1 MSLWGV
7 NMLKFAFVSM
17 LMLLLIG
24 GCGGNNPSG
33 AELERRTITRKIRL
47 VEASGGL
54 VLMVGG
60 ETLTS
65 DEVIESPAEL
75 GGTHVPP
82 IEYFKPMAQAS
93 ELDQFKERVGEH
105 LTGILMGKISNMLLY
120 QEIKREVGENVEA
133 ALDKQVEKATREYVM
148 AYGGDQIR
156 ADEALKEK
164 GMDWKSFEEQQKK
177 SMLIQWYVSKK
188 MPNNRPAT
196 HSELMECYNQMK
208 DDYFAIPAAIKFRLI
223 EIQPARFKVGKT
235 SGRPELARQLAN
247 RLLTRLQTGDDFGEL
262 AKQYSHGPF
271 RGSGGLWNPVR
282 PDSLAAPYDTLAA
295 EAEKIEPG
303 QITGLIEAEEHI
315 FIMKLEAKQS
325 AAYVPFVDVQERCR
339 EKIVFDSQSEV
350 LNQVNTELLQQAEL
364 SKTDEFV
371 DFCLDKIYQMRD
383 QSVTVKRNIY
393 KGAETQKRK
402 DNSSL
407 PGAGMG
413 MPSHLR
419 RRYN

>member
-1 MSLWGV
+1 
-7 NMLKFAFVSM
+7 MLRFAFISIFI
-17 LMLLLIG
+17 LLLTG
-24 GCGGNNPSG
+24 GCGGNNPSS

-75 GGTHVPP
+75 GGTYVPP
-82 IEYFKPMAQAS
+82 IEYFKPIAQAS
-93 ELDQFKERVGEH
+93 ELDQFKERVKKQ

-120 QEIKREVGENVEA
+120 QEIKREVGENVEL
-133 ALDKQVEKATREYVM
+133 ALEKQVEKVMREFVM

-156 ADEALKEK
+156 ADEALKQK
-164 GMDWKSFEEQQKK
+164 GMDWKSFGEQQKK

-188 MPNNRPAT
+188 IPNNRPVT

-208 DDYFAIPAAIKFRLI
+208 DESFAIPASIQFRLI
-223 EIQPARFKVGKT
+223 EIQPGRLKLWDI
-235 SGRPELARQLAN
+235 SERPEIARLLAK
-247 RLLTRLQTGDDFGEL
+247 RLLTRIQSGEDFGEL
-262 AKQYSHGPF
+262 AMQYSHGPLREF
-271 RGSGGLWNPVR
+271 GGLWKPVR
-282 PDSLAAPYDTLAA
+282 PDSLAAPYDMLAA

-303 QITGLIEAEEHI
+303 QIADLIETAEHI

-325 AAYVPFVDVQERCR
+325 AGYVPFQDVQEQVRD
-339 EKIVFDSQSEV
+339 KIIFDRRREV
-350 LNQVNTELLQQAEL
+350 LSQVNAELLQQAEL
-364 SKTDEFV
+364 SNTDEFV

-383 QSVTVKRNIY
+383 QSVTVTRNIY
-393 KGAETQKRK
+393 KAAETPRRK
-402 DNSSL
+402 DTNTSL

-413 MPSHLR
+413 IPRNLR
-419 RRYN
+419 RR

>member
-1 MSLWGV
+1 
-7 NMLKFAFVSM
+7 MLKFALLSM

-75 GGTHVPP
+75 GGTYVPP
-82 IEYFKPMAQAS
+82 IEYFKPIAQAS
-93 ELDQFKERVGEH
+93 ELEQFKERVGEH

-120 QEIKREVGENVEA
+120 QEIKREVGENVEV
-133 ALDKQVEKATREYVM
+133 ALEKQAEKAMREFVM

-156 ADEALKEK
+156 ADEALQEK

-188 MPNNRPAT
+188 MPNNRPVT

-208 DDYFAIPAAIKFRLI
+208 DKSFAIRAAIQFRLI
-223 EIQPARFKVGKT
+223 DIQP
-235 SGRPELARQLAN
+235 GRLKLWEISERPKLARLLAN
-247 RLLTRLQTGDDFGEL
+247 RLLTRIQSGDDFGKL
-262 AKQYSHGPF
+262 AMQYSHGPF
-271 RGSGGLWNPVR
+271 RGFGGLWEPVR
-282 PDSLAAPYDTLAA
+282 PDSLAAPYDKLAA
-295 EAEKIEPG
+295 EAEKIAPG
-303 QITGLIEAEEHI
+303 QITGLIETKEHI

-325 AAYVPFVDVQERCR
+325 AAYVPFEDVQEQVRD
-339 EKIVFDSQSEV
+339 KIAFDRRSEV
-350 LNQVNTELLQQAEL
+350 LNQVNTKLLQQAEL

-393 KGAETQKRK
+393 KGAETQSRK
-402 DNSSL
+402 DTNTSL

-413 MPSHLR
+413 MPRNLR
-419 RRYN
+419 RR

>member
-1 MSLWGV
+1 
-7 NMLKFAFVSM
+7 MLKFAFISM
-17 LMLLLIG
+17 LMLMLIG
-24 GCGGNNPSG
+24 GCGGNNPSS

-75 GGTHVPP
+75 GGTYVPP
-82 IEYFKPMAQAS
+82 IEYFKPIAQAS
-93 ELDQFKERVGEH
+93 ELEQFKERVEEH
-105 LTGILMGKISNMLLY
+105 LKGILMGKISNMLLY
-120 QEIKREVGENVEA
+120 QEIKREVGENVEV
-133 ALDKQVEKATREYVM
+133 ALEKQVEKVMREFVM

-156 ADEALKEK
+156 ADEALQEK

-188 MPNNRPAT
+188 MPNDRPVT
-196 HSELMECYNQMK
+196 HSELMECYDQMK
-208 DDYFAIPAAIKFRLI
+208 DEYFVIPAAIRFRLI
-223 EIQPARFKVGKT
+223 DIQPGRLKLQEPSK
-235 SGRPELARQLAN
+235 RPELARQLAN
-247 RLLTRLQTGDDFGEL
+247 RLLTRLQSGEDFDKL
-262 AKQYSHGPF
+262 ARQYSHGPF
-271 RGSGGLWNPVR
+271 RGFGGLWKPVR
-282 PDSLAAPYDTLAA
+282 PDSLAAPYDTLVA

-303 QITGLIEAEEHI
+303 QITGLIETEENI

-325 AAYVPFVDVQERCR
+325 GGYELFEDVQEKVRD
-339 EKIVFDSQSEV
+339 KIIFDRRSKV
-350 LNQVNTELLQQAEL
+350 LNQVNAELLQQAEL
-364 SKTDEFV
+364 SNTDEFV

-393 KGAETQKRK
+393 KGTDTQGRK
-402 DNSSL
+402 DTNKSL

-413 MPSHLR
+413 MPRNLR
-419 RRYN
+419 RR

>member
-1 MSLWGV
+1 
-7 NMLKFAFVSM
+7 MLKFAFLSV

-75 GGTHVPP
+75 GGTYVPP
-82 IEYFKPMAQAS
+82 IEYFKPIAQAS
-93 ELDQFKERVGEH
+93 ELEQFKERVGEH

-120 QEIKREVGENVEA
+120 QEIKREIGENAEA
-133 ALDKQVEKATREYVM
+133 ALEKQAEKAMREFVM

-156 ADEALKEK
+156 ADEALQEK

-177 SMLIQWYVSKK
+177 SMLIQWYVLKK
-188 MPNNRPAT
+188 MPNNRPVT

-208 DDYFAIPAAIKFRLI
+208 DESFAIHAAIQFRLI
-223 EIQPARFKVGKT
+223 DIQPGRLKLWEISK
-235 SGRPELARQLAN
+235 RPELARLLAD
-247 RLLTRLQTGDDFGEL
+247 RLLTRIQSGEDFGEL
-262 AKQYSHGPF
+262 AMQYSHGPF
-271 RGSGGLWNPVR
+271 RGFGGLWKPVR
-282 PDSLAAPYDTLAA
+282 PDSLATPYDTLAA
-295 EAEKIEPG
+295 EAEKTEPG
-303 QITGLIEAEEHI
+303 QIAGLIETAEHV

-325 AAYVPFVDVQERCR
+325 AGYVPFEDVQEQVRD
-339 EKIVFDSQSEV
+339 KIVFDRQSDV

-393 KGAETQKRK
+393 KGAETQSHK
-402 DNSSL
+402 DTNSSL

-413 MPSHLR
+413 MPRNLR
-419 RRYN
+419 RR

>member
-1 MSLWGV
+1 
-7 NMLKFAFVSM
+7 MLKYAFLSVF
-17 LMLLLIG
+17 MLLLTG
-24 GCGGNNPSG
+24 GCGGNNPSS

-75 GGTHVPP
+75 GGTFVPP
-82 IEYFKPMAQAS
+82 IEYFKPIAQAS
-93 ELDQFKERVGEH
+93 ELEQFKERVREY

-133 ALDKQVEKATREYVM
+133 ALEKQVEKAMREFVM

-156 ADEALKEK
+156 ADEALQEQ
-164 GMDWKSFEEQQKK
+164 GMDWKSFGEQQKK

-188 MPNNRPAT
+188 MPNNRPIT

-208 DDYFAIPAAIKFRLI
+208 DDFFAIPAAIKFRLI
-223 EIQPARFKVGKT
+223 DIQPDQLKKWEPGK
-235 SGRPELARQLAN
+235 RHELAKLLAK
-247 RLLTRLQTGDDFGEL
+247 RLLTRIQSGEDFDEL
-262 AKQYSHGPF
+262 ARQYSHGPM
-271 RGSGGLWNPVR
+271 RGFGGLWKKVR
-282 PDSLAAPYDTLAA
+282 PDSLAAPYDTLAV
-295 EAEKIEPG
+295 EADNTEPG
-303 QITGLIEAEEHI
+303 QITGLIETEEHI

-325 AAYVPFVDVQERCR
+325 GGYEPFEDVQEQVRD
-339 EKIVFDSQSEV
+339 KIVFDRQSEV
-350 LNQVNTELLQQAEL
+350 LNQVNAELLQQAEL

-383 QSVTVKRNIY
+383 QSITVKRNIY
-393 KGAETQKRK
+393 KGAETQRRK
-402 DNSSL
+402 DSNSSI

-413 MPSHLR
+413 MPGNLR
-419 RRYN
+419 RR

>member
-1 MSLWGV
+1 M
-7 NMLKFAFVSM
+7 
-17 LMLLLIG
+17 
-24 GCGGNNPSG
+24 
-33 AELERRTITRKIRL
+33 E
-47 VEASGGL
+47 
-54 VLMVGG
+54 
-60 ETLTS
+60 
-65 DEVIESPAEL
+65 
-75 GGTHVPP
+75 
-82 IEYFKPMAQAS
+82 
-93 ELDQFKERVGEH
+93 
-105 LTGILMGKISNMLLY
+105 
-120 QEIKREVGENVEA
+120 
-133 ALDKQVEKATREYVM
+133 
-148 AYGGDQIR
+148 YGGDQIR

-188 MPNNRPAT
+188 MPNNRPVT
-196 HSELMECYNQMK
+196 HSALMECYNQMR
-208 DDYFAIPAAIKFRLI
+208 DEYFAIPAAIRFRLI
-223 EIQPARFKVGKT
+223 EIQPGRLKLRQI
-235 SGRPELARQLAN
+235 SERPELARQLAN
-247 RLLTRLQTGDDFGEL
+247 RLLARLQSGEDFGEL

-271 RGSGGLWNPVR
+271 RGFGGLWKPVR

-303 QITGLIEAEEHI
+303 QITGLIETEEHI

-325 AAYVPFVDVQERCR
+325 AAYVPFEDVQERVR
-339 EKIVFDSQSEV
+339 DKIVFDRQSEV
-350 LNQVNTELLQQAEL
+350 LSQVNTELLQQAEL

-402 DNSSL
+402 DTNSSL

-419 RRYN
+419 RR

>member
-1 MSLWGV
+1 MI
-7 NMLKFAFVSM
+7 KFAFISM
-17 LMLLLIG
+17 FILLLTG
-24 GCGGNNPSG
+24 GCGGNNPSS

-75 GGTHVPP
+75 GGTYVPP
-82 IEYFKPMAQAS
+82 IEYFKPIAQAS
-93 ELDQFKERVGEH
+93 ELDQFKERVGEP

-120 QEIKREVGENVEA
+120 QEIKRDIGENVEL
-133 ALDKQVEKATREYVM
+133 ALEQQVEKVMREFVM
-148 AYGGDQIR
+148 AYGGDQIK
-156 ADEALKEK
+156 ADEALQEK

-188 MPNNRPAT
+188 MTNNRPVT

-208 DDYFAIPAAIKFRLI
+208 DESFSIPASIQFRLI
-223 EIQPARFKVGKT
+223 EIQPGRLKLWEI
-235 SGRPELARQLAN
+235 SERPEIARLLAN
-247 RLLTRLQTGDDFGEL
+247 RLLTRIQSGEDFGEL
-262 AKQYSHGPF
+262 AMQYSHGPF
-271 RGSGGLWNPVR
+271 REFGGLWKPVR
-282 PDSLAAPYDTLAA
+282 PGSLVEPYDMLAT
-295 EAEKIEPG
+295 EAEKTEPG
-303 QITGLIEAEEHI
+303 QIAGLIETAEHI

-325 AAYVPFVDVQERCR
+325 AGYVPFVDVQEQVRD
-339 EKIVFDSQSEV
+339 KIIFDHQSEI
-350 LNQVNTELLQQAEL
+350 LSQVNAELLQQAEL
-364 SKTDEFV
+364 SNTDEFV

-393 KGAETQKRK
+393 KGTETQRRK
-402 DNSSL
+402 DTNAPL

-413 MPSHLR
+413 MPRNLR
-419 RRYN
+419 RR

>member
-1 MSLWGV
+1 MI
-7 NMLKFAFVSM
+7 KFAFLSM
-17 LMLLLIG
+17 FMLLLTS
-24 GCGGNNPSG
+24 GCGGNNPSS

-75 GGTHVPP
+75 GGTFVPP
-82 IEYFKPMAQAS
+82 IEYFKPIAQES
-93 ELDQFKERVGEH
+93 ELDQFKERVREY

-120 QEIKREVGENVEA
+120 QEIKREIGENVEV
-133 ALDKQVEKATREYVM
+133 ALDKQAEKAMREFVM
-148 AYGGDQIR
+148 DYGGDQIR

-188 MPNNRPAT
+188 MPNNRPVT

-208 DDYFAIPAAIKFRLI
+208 DEFFAIPAAMQFRLI
-223 EIQPARFKVGKT
+223 EIQPGRLKLWQV
-235 SGRPELARQLAN
+235 SERPELARLLAK
-247 RLLTRLQTGDDFGEL
+247 RLLERIKSGEDFGKL
-262 AKQYSHGPF
+262 AMQYSHGPF
-271 RGSGGLWNPVR
+271 REFGGSWKSVR

-295 EAEKIEPG
+295 EAEKTEPG
-303 QITGLIEAEEHI
+303 QISGLIETSEHV

-325 AAYVPFVDVQERCR
+325 AGYVLFEDVQEQVRD
-339 EKIVFDSQSEV
+339 KIIFDRQNEV
-350 LNQVNTELLQQAEL
+350 LRQVNDELLQQAEL
-364 SKTDEFV
+364 SNTDEFV

-393 KGAETQKRK
+393 KGAETQTRK
-402 DNSSL
+402 DTNTSL

-413 MPSHLR
+413 MPRNLR
-419 RRYN
+419 RR

>member
-1 MSLWGV
+1 
-7 NMLKFAFVSM
+7 MLKYAFLSVF
-17 LMLLLIG
+17 MLLLIG
-24 GCGGNNPSG
+24 GCGSGNNPSG

-75 GGTHVPP
+75 GGTYVPP
-82 IEYFKPMAQAS
+82 IEYFKPIAQAS
-93 ELDQFKERVGEH
+93 ELEQFKERVGEH

-120 QEIKREVGENVEA
+120 QEIKREVGENVEV
-133 ALDKQVEKATREYVM
+133 ALEKQVEKATREFVM

-156 ADEALKEK
+156 ADEALQEK
-164 GMDWKSFEEQQKK
+164 GMDWKSFGEQQKK

-188 MPNNRPAT
+188 MPNNRPIT

-208 DDYFAIPAAIKFRLI
+208 DESFAIPAIIRFRLI
-223 EIQPARFKVGKT
+223 DIQP
-235 SGRPELARQLAN
+235 GRLKLWEPSERHELARQLAN
-247 RLLTRLQTGDDFGEL
+247 RLLTRIQSGEDFDEL
-262 AKQYSHGPF
+262 ARQYSHGPM
-271 RGSGGLWNPVR
+271 RELGGLWRPVR
-282 PDSLAAPYDTLAA
+282 PGSLAEPYDMLAA
-295 EAEKIEPG
+295 EAEKTELG
-303 QITGLIEAEEHI
+303 QIAGLIETAEHI

-325 AAYVPFVDVQERCR
+325 GGYEPFVDVQEKVR
-339 EKIVFDSQSEV
+339 EKIVFDRQSEV
-350 LNQVNTELLQQAEL
+350 IKQVNAELLQQAEL

-393 KGAETQKRK
+393 KGTDTQSRK
-402 DNSSL
+402 DTNTSL

-413 MPSHLR
+413 MPRNLR
-419 RRYN
+419 RR

>member
-1 MSLWGV
+1 MI
-7 NMLKFAFVSM
+7 KFAFISM
-17 LMLLLIG
+17 FMLLLTG
-24 GCGGNNPSG
+24 GCGGNNPSS

-54 VLMVGG
+54 VMMVGG

-75 GGTHVPP
+75 GGTYVPP
-82 IEYFKPMAQAS
+82 IEYFKPIAQAS
-93 ELDQFKERVGEH
+93 ELEQFKERVREH

-120 QEIKREVGENVEA
+120 QEIKREVGENVEV
-133 ALDKQVEKATREYVM
+133 ALEKQAGKAMREFVM
-148 AYGGDQIR
+148 DYGGDQIR
-156 ADEALKEK
+156 ADEALQER
-164 GMDWKSFEEQQKK
+164 GMDWKSSEEQQKK

-188 MPNNRPAT
+188 MPNTRPVT

-208 DDYFAIPAAIKFRLI
+208 DESFAIPAAIQFRLI
-223 EIQPARFKVGKT
+223 DIQPGRLKLWQIDERHKLAKLLADRLLERIQ
-235 SGRPELARQLAN
+235 SGEDFSELAI
-247 RLLTRLQTGDDFGEL
+247 
-262 AKQYSHGPF
+262 QYSHGPF
-271 RGSGGLWNPVR
+271 REFGGLWKPVR

-295 EAEKIEPG
+295 EAEKTEPG
-303 QITGLIEAEEHI
+303 QIAGLIETAEHV

-325 AAYVPFVDVQERCR
+325 AGYVPFKDVQEQVRN
-339 EKIVFDSQSEV
+339 KIVFDRQSEV
-350 LNQVNTELLQQAEL
+350 LSQVNAELFQQAEL

-393 KGAETQKRK
+393 KGTETQSRK
-402 DNSSL
+402 DTNTSL

-413 MPSHLR
+413 MPGHLR
-419 RRYN
+419 RR